1 MIAILVF
8 GVFAFYK
15 GDSILQTYQQNKAT
29 QLEAQ
34 LQQTQ
39 QQAAA
44 ALQAAADAKAQ
55 VAQVQQAA
63 AQDRAT
69 AAAIIQAVTAQNA
82 ALNKAMSDRDKQTQQ
97 QQQIDL
103 SASIPELGKRFLA
116 LVPNLNPADIK
127 VADDQKTVTLGQD
140 TVQKTAAQLELVPQ
154 LQQDKKDLQTEVDNA
169 NRATAGVQKALDS
182 ESKLADALISQ
193 VATEQKYSALLVTQ
207 VGQSDKLC
215 NDKIGVE
222 KTKAKKSWLKGFFW
236 GNVSGFF
243 GGLFTGH
250 AVGL

>member
-154 LQQDKKDLQTEVDNA
+154 LQQDKKDLQT
-169 NRATAGVQKALDS
+169 
-182 ESKLADALISQ
+182 
-193 VATEQKYSALLVTQ
+193 
-207 VGQSDKLC
+207 
-215 NDKIGVE
+215 
-222 KTKAKKSWLKGFFW
+222 W
-236 GNVSGFF
+236 
-243 GGLFTGH
+243 
-250 AVGL
+250 VGLSRFILF